1 MEERFCNF
9 KVLWRMFI
17 VVMAVGLVFLI
28 LICYGSFD
36 LSMNFMKSERK
47 QQQQQHMITPALEKH
62 SLSSNL
68 SDVPFATEVITE
80 IVTNQKGPLHVEF
93 SSVVK
98 LDKLIEEG
106 SVSPGGRFRPKECVS
121 QQKVAIIIP
130 FRDRELHLKYWLYYM
145 HPILQRQQ
153 LDYGVYVIEQTG
165 ADLFNR
171 AKLFNVGYAEA
182 LKEDNYDCF
191 VFSDIDIIPIDD
203 RNLYKCYDQP
213 RHLSVAI
220 DKFNFQLPYPQIF
233 GGISALSKEQLL
245 KINGFSNNY
254 WGWGGED
261 DDIYKRL
268 SFRGMS
274 ISRPDLM
281 IGRCKMIQHERDKLN
296 PPNPQRMTQLSHTI
310 EMMDKDGINSLS
322 YSVVSSEKSSLYT
335 RISVNIGSPPAL

>member
-1 MEERFCNF
+1 
-9 KVLWRMFI
+9 
-17 VVMAVGLVFLI
+17 MAVGLVFLI
-28 LICYGSFD
+28 LICYGSLD
-36 LSMNFMKSERK
+36 LSMNFMNLEGK
-47 QQQQQHMITPALEKH
+47 QQQQHMITPAPEKH

-68 SDVPFATEVITE
+68 SDSPFATEGITE

-93 SSVVK
+93 SSVVN

-203 RNLYKCYDQP
+203 RNIYKCYDQP

-233 GGISALSKEQLL
+233 GGISALSKQQLL

-296 PPNPQRMTQLSHTI
+296 PPNPKRMTQLSHTI
-310 EMMDKDGINSLS
+310 QMMDKDGINSLS